1 MLAAV
6 GSFQYPAAQ
15 MHTDAVVDP
24 AGAIALEV
32 STAPHATQPSFP
44 IQYPAGQTE
53 VGSMHR
59 LVAAS
64 HVVPAPQS
72 EAATGHI
79 VAASSPAAAATQQ
92 QRRLY
97 EELVVTEHDGAAVL
111 LPDR

>member
-15 MHTDAVVDP
+15 TQADDAVVP
-24 AGAIALEV
+24 AGLVV
-32 STAPHATQPSFP
+32 STAPHETQPSFP

-64 HVVPAPQS
+64 HVVPLPQS

-97 EELVVTEHDGAAVL
+97 EELFVAEHDGAVL
-111 LPDR
+111 LLLLE